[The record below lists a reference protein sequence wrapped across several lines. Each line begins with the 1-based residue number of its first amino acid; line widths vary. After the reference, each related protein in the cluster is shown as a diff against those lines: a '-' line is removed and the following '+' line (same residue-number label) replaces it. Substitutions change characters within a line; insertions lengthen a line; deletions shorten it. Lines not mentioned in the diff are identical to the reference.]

1 MITRGYEGSLDTAVT
16 SAAVKWVLVALASL
30 LFASQAVLF
39 MGSRLDD
46 PYIFARYAANL
57 LRFGDVVWNAGEPRI
72 EGFSSW
78 AWLLVYL
85 AGTKAVPDPVVL
97 ARVVGLIA
105 GVGLIAAFGRS
116 VLRSPGS
123 AWPGVAA
130 LAVVSASPDLA
141 FIATSGMDH
150 PLWSLATWLFL
161 AWLAGSERVGMRHAC
176 VAALGILVRP
186 EGFLWF
192 APLGALLVAQA
203 AEDRQRASVLRTLRP
218 LAPGLA
224 VLAVLILARWLAFDA
239 WLPNA
244 AAAKH
249 AGGSIALRTV
259 AGLLYCGHAFGLYI
273 AGPLLVSTAVV
284 VSGRRLGLRDRDD
297 RLAIVCLVWVVVLT
311 AFVVAAGGDD
321 TAAFGPAR
329 LLTPAFAP
337 AGYLLAWGLR
347 RLPAPG
353 TEAVRALVVVGIL
366 LASRAPAAKEAL
378 RIATGATTISSPAA
392 ILTGWRAGLQPAP
405 RLAISNY
412 LVRETPAGESIAV
425 GWAGLVPYQTGLP
438 VIDILGLN
446 NRVIRNMPAT
456 GRVPAGGRDYA
467 DEVLSRQPYF
477 ICEVFVIRESIAVA
491 SLMDDDALYARG
503 VFLPAQR
510 ALLRDPRLASGYR
523 LDLAA
528 PTPGTC
534 FRRKQNP

>member
-1 MITRGYEGSLDTAVT
+1 
-16 SAAVKWVLVALASL
+16 
-30 LFASQAVLF
+30 
-39 MGSRLDD
+39 
-46 PYIFARYAANL
+46 
-57 LRFGDVVWNAGEPRI
+57 
-72 EGFSSW
+72 
-78 AWLLVYL
+78 
-85 AGTKAVPDPVVL
+85 
-97 ARVVGLIA
+97 
-105 GVGLIAAFGRS
+105 
-116 VLRSPGS
+116 
-123 AWPGVAA
+123 
-130 LAVVSASPDLA
+130 
-141 FIATSGMDH
+141 
-150 PLWSLATWLFL
+150 
-161 AWLAGSERVGMRHAC
+161 
-176 VAALGILVRP
+176 
-186 EGFLWF
+186 
-192 APLGALLVAQA
+192 
-203 AEDRQRASVLRTLRP
+203 
-218 LAPGLA
+218 